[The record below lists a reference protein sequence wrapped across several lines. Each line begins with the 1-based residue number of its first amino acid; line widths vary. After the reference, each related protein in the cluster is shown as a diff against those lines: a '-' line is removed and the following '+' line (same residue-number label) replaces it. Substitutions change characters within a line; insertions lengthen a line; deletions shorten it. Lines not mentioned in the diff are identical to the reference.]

1 MKQARIVEQEICTH
15 QPNELIFASK
25 LYSEK
30 LADQVSEPVFYKTLE
45 RMCKAG
51 VLAKA
56 AKGTYYIP
64 KKGAFG
70 MVPLSEKDI
79 VSAFTSYDSG
89 TVIGYSLYNKLGLT
103 TQIAKQT
110 EVLSCALDGQTKQ
123 IRNVLIHQA
132 PLHFS
137 EKTAEMVHVLEVLQ
151 NVTAIQDINYHA
163 LLSYS
168 RSIAEQFDEAVFK
181 EVISKRK
188 YAKSTIAFLREIL
201 EHYGKKNQLNRYLSS
216 MSTYKYPN
224 MEELYE
230 AAHLS

>member
-1 MKQARIVEQEICTH
+1 M
-15 QPNELIFASK
+15 
-25 LYSEK
+25 
-30 LADQVSEPVFYKTLE
+30 LE

-79 VSAFTSYDSG
+79 VSAFTSNNSG

-110 EVLSCALDGQTKQ
+110 EVLSSALDGQTKQ

-137 EKTAEMVHVLEVLQ
+137 EKTAEMVHLLEVLQ
-151 NVTAIQDINYHA
+151 NEYPSLKIDHSTRIHLGHAMKELGFEHTDRCHVAYYKAIP
-163 LLSYS
+163 L
-168 RSIAEQFDEAVFK
+168 K
-181 EVISKRK
+181 
-188 YAKSTIAFLREIL
+188 
-201 EHYGKKNQLNRYLSS
+201 
-216 MSTYKYPN
+216 
-224 MEELYE
+224 
-230 AAHLS
+230 AA